1 MIKHDYS
8 YSNLISCYNLPILK
22 PALPDHPNY
31 HRTFASMKSIIIP
44 ILIVLALIPMTAKA
58 QFNTVS
64 SHAPRVRITAIN
76 EKVASP
82 ESDTSTVRMPQAH
95 EHTDTTKQTER
106 TSHVSMTYPLRTI
119 KITSPFGYRTD
130 PFTGKRTMHKGIDL
144 AAHNALVYSMFDGT
158 VEKVGFDS
166 RSGNF
171 VTIRHG
177 NFRISYCHLSRI
189 LATQSQSVLAGFPIG
204 ITGSTGRST
213 GEHLH
218 ITAKYKGKPFNP
230 MALLNILPSSSA
242 TTCTTLHEDSAAP

>member
-1 MIKHDYS
+1 M
-8 YSNLISCYNLPILK
+8 L
-22 PALPDHPNY
+22 ALQRQLTY
-31 HRTFASMKSIIIP
+31 RRTFASMKSITIT

-76 EKVASP
+76 EKEASP
-82 ESDTSTVRMPQAH
+82 ESDTSQVRMPQVP
-95 EHTDTTKQTER
+95 EHPDTTKQTER

-130 PFTGKRTMHKGIDL
+130 PFTGKRTMHNGIDL
-144 AAHNALVYSMFDGT
+144 AAHNALVYSMLDGT
-158 VEKVGFDS
+158 VEKVGYDS

-171 VTIRHG
+171 VTVRHG
-177 NFRISYCHLSRI
+177 DFRMSYCHLSRI

-218 ITAKYKGKPFNP
+218 ITAKYKGRHFNP
-230 MALLNILPSSSA
+230 VAILESVSNQ
-242 TTCTTLHEDSAAP
+242 

>member
-1 MIKHDYS
+1 M
-8 YSNLISCYNLPILK
+8 L
-22 PALPDHPNY
+22 ALQRQLTCR
-31 HRTFASMKSIIIP
+31 RTFASMKSITIT

-76 EKVASP
+76 EKEASP
-82 ESDTSTVRMPQAH
+82 ESDTSQVRMPQES
-95 EHTDTTKQTER
+95 EHPDITKQTER

-130 PFTGKRTMHKGIDL
+130 PFTGKRTMHNGIDL
-144 AAHNALVYSMFDGT
+144 AVHNALVYSMLDGT
-158 VEKVGFDS
+158 VEKVGYDP

-177 NFRISYCHLSRI
+177 DFRISYCHLSRI
-189 LATQSQSVLAGFPIG
+189 LATQGQSVLAGFPIG

-218 ITAKYKGKPFNP
+218 ITAKYKGRPFNP
-230 MALLNILPSSSA
+230 ASLFSFLP
-242 TTCTTLHEDSAAP
+242 

>member
-1 MIKHDYS
+1 M
-8 YSNLISCYNLPILK
+8 L
-22 PALPDHPNY
+22 ALQRQLTCR
-31 HRTFASMKSIIIP
+31 RTFAFMKSIIIT

-58 QFNTVS
+58 QFNTVC

-76 EKVASP
+76 EKEASP
-82 ESDTSTVRMPQAH
+82 ESDTSQVRMPQES
-95 EHTDTTKQTER
+95 EHPDTTKQTER

-130 PFTGKRTMHKGIDL
+130 PFTGKRTMHNGIDL
-144 AAHNALVYSMFDGT
+144 AAHNAIVYSMLDGT
-158 VEKVGFDS
+158 VEKVGYDS

-171 VTIRHG
+171 VTLRHG
-177 NFRISYCHLSRI
+177 DIRISYWHLSRI
-189 LATQSQSVLAGFPIG
+189 LTTQGQSILAGFPIG

-230 MALLNILPSSSA
+230 MAMLQFISTSCNAKQSSEVK
-242 TTCTTLHEDSAAP
+242 TCL

>member
-22 PALPDHPNY
+22 LALPNHSNY
-31 HRTFASMKSIIIP
+31 RRTFASMKSIIIT

-76 EKVASP
+76 EKEASP
-82 ESDTSTVRMPQAH
+82 ESDTSQVCMPQKS
-95 EHTDTTKQTER
+95 EHPDTTKQTER

-130 PFTGKRTMHKGIDL
+130 PFTGKRTLHNGIDL
-144 AAHNALVYSMFDGT
+144 AAHNALVYSMLDGT
-158 VEKVGFDS
+158 VEKVGYDS

-177 NFRISYCHLSRI
+177 DFRISYCHLSRI
-189 LATQSQSVLAGFPIG
+189 LATKGQPILAGFPIG

-218 ITAKYKGKPFNP
+218 ITVKYKGKVFNP
-230 MALLNILPSSSA
+230 MSLLKLM
-242 TTCTTLHEDSAAP
+242 DKQ

>member
-1 MIKHDYS
+1 M
-8 YSNLISCYNLPILK
+8 L
-22 PALPDHPNY
+22 ALQRQLTY
-31 HRTFASMKSIIIP
+31 RRTFASMKSIILT

-64 SHAPRVRITAIN
+64 GHAPRVSITAIN
-76 EKVASP
+76 EKEASP
-82 ESDTSTVRMPQAH
+82 ESDTSQVCMPQKS
-95 EHTDTTKQTER
+95 EHPDTTKQTER

-130 PFTGKRTMHKGIDL
+130 PFTGKRTLHNGIDL
-144 AAHNALVYSMFDGT
+144 AAHNALVYSMLDGT
-158 VEKVGFDS
+158 VEKVGYDS

-177 NFRISYCHLSRI
+177 DFRISYCHLSRI
-189 LATQSQSVLAGFPIG
+189 LATKGQPILAGFPIG

-218 ITAKYKGKPFNP
+218 ITVKYKGKVFNP
-230 MALLNILPSSSA
+230 MSLLKLM
-242 TTCTTLHEDSAAP
+242 DKQ

>member
-1 MIKHDYS
+1 M
-8 YSNLISCYNLPILK
+8 L
-22 PALPDHPNY
+22 ALQRQLTY
-31 HRTFASMKSIIIP
+31 RRTFASMKSITIT
-44 ILIVLALIPMTAKA
+44 ILIAFALIPMTAKA

-64 SHAPRVRITAIN
+64 GHAPRVRITAIN
-76 EKVASP
+76 EKEASP
-82 ESDTSTVRMPQAH
+82 ESDTSQVRMPQVS
-95 EHTDTTKQTER
+95 EHPDTTKQTER

-130 PFTGKRTMHKGIDL
+130 PFTGKRTLHNGIDL
-144 AAHNALVYSMFDGT
+144 AAHNALVYSMLDGA
-158 VEKVGFDS
+158 VEKVGYDA

-171 VTIRHG
+171 VTISHG

-204 ITGSTGRST
+204 ITGSTGRCT

>member
-1 MIKHDYS
+1 M
-8 YSNLISCYNLPILK
+8 L
-22 PALPDHPNY
+22 ALQRQLTY
-31 HRTFASMKSIIIP
+31 HYTFASMKPIIITT
-44 ILIVLALIPMTAKA
+44 LIVLVLIPMTAKA

-64 SHAPRVRITAIN
+64 SHASRVRITAIN
-76 EKVASP
+76 EKEASHA
-82 ESDTSTVRMPQAH
+82 SDTSQVRMPQES
-95 EHTDTTKQTER
+95 EHPDTTKQTER

-130 PFTGKRTMHKGIDL
+130 PFTGKRTLHNGIDF

-204 ITGSTGRST
+204 ITGSTGRAT
-213 GEHLH
+213 AEHLH
-218 ITAKYKGKPFNP
+218 ITAKYKGRPFNP
-230 MALLNILPSSSA
+230 ASLFSFLP
-242 TTCTTLHEDSAAP
+242 

>member
-1 MIKHDYS
+1 M
-8 YSNLISCYNLPILK
+8 L
-22 PALPDHPNY
+22 ALQRQLTY
-31 HRTFASMKSIIIP
+31 RRTFAYMKAITITIF
-44 ILIVLALIPMTAKA
+44 IVLALIPMTAKA

-76 EKVASP
+76 EKEASP
-82 ESDTSTVRMPQAH
+82 ESDTSQVRMPQAH
-95 EHTDTTKQTER
+95 EHPDTTKQTER

-130 PFTGKRTMHKGIDL
+130 PFTGKRTMHNGIDL
-144 AAHNALVYSMFDGT
+144 AAHNALVYSMLDGA
-158 VEKVGFDS
+158 VEKVGYDA

-171 VTIRHG
+171 VTISHG
-177 NFRISYCHLSRI
+177 NFRISYCHHSRI

-204 ITGSTGRST
+204 ITGSTGRCT

>member
-1 MIKHDYS
+1 M
-8 YSNLISCYNLPILK
+8 L
-22 PALPDHPNY
+22 ALQRQLTY
-31 HRTFASMKSIIIP
+31 RRTFAYMKAITITIF
-44 ILIVLALIPMTAKA
+44 IVLALIPMTAKA

-76 EKVASP
+76 EKEASP
-82 ESDTSTVRMPQAH
+82 ESDTSQVRMPQES
-95 EHTDTTKQTER
+95 EHPDTTKQTER

-130 PFTGKRTMHKGIDL
+130 PFTGKHTMHNGIDL
-144 AAHNALVYSMFDGT
+144 AVHNAIVYSMLDGT
-158 VEKVGFDS
+158 VEKVGYDS

-177 NFRISYCHLSRI
+177 DFRISYCHLSRI

-204 ITGSTGRST
+204 ITGSTGRIT

-218 ITAKYKGKPFNP
+218 ITAKYKGHPFNP
-230 MALLNILPSSSA
+230 ASIFSFLP
-242 TTCTTLHEDSAAP
+242 

>member
-1 MIKHDYS
+1 M
-8 YSNLISCYNLPILK
+8 L
-22 PALPDHPNY
+22 ALQRQPTY
-31 HRTFASMKSIIIP
+31 HRIFASMKSIILT

-64 SHAPRVRITAIN
+64 GHAPRVSITAIN
-76 EKVASP
+76 EKEASP
-82 ESDTSTVRMPQAH
+82 ESDTSQVCMPQKS
-95 EHTDTTKQTER
+95 EHPDTTKQTER

-144 AAHNALVYSMFDGT
+144 AAHNALVYSMLDGI
-158 VEKVGFDS
+158 VEKVGYDS

-177 NFRISYCHLSRI
+177 DFRISYCHLSRI
-189 LATQSQSVLAGFPIG
+189 LATKGQPILAGFPIG

-218 ITAKYKGKPFNP
+218 ITVKYKGKVFNP
-230 MALLNILPSSSA
+230 MSLLKLM
-242 TTCTTLHEDSAAP
+242 DKQ

>member
-1 MIKHDYS
+1 M
-8 YSNLISCYNLPILK
+8 L
-22 PALPDHPNY
+22 ALQRQLTY
-31 HRTFASMKSIIIP
+31 RRTFASMKSIIIT

-64 SHAPRVRITAIN
+64 GHVHRVRIAAIN
-76 EKVASP
+76 EKEASP
-82 ESDTSTVRMPQAH
+82 DSDTSTARMPH
-95 EHTDTTKQTER
+95 VPEHPDTIKQTER

-130 PFTGKRTMHKGIDL
+130 PFTGKRTMHNGIDL
-144 AAHNALVYSMFDGT
+144 AAHNALVYSMLDGT
-158 VEKVGFDS
+158 VEKVGYDA

-171 VTIRHG
+171 VTISHG

-204 ITGSTGRST
+204 ITGSTGRCT

-230 MALLNILPSSSA
+230 MALLNILPSSSV
-242 TTCTTLHEDSAAP
+242 TTYTTHHEDSAAP